1 MRDSQIVGEQL
12 ARVLPQYNKPWF
24 KVPHLLQL
32 NLILLVP
39 LLSSAVSGYDGEL
52 GLQGAH
58 KRTKHLTDG
67 LSPRLSHQWHTVY
80 SFFQDFL

>member
-39 LLSSAVSGYDGEL
+39 LLSSAVSGYDGKP
-52 GLQGAH
+52 GGAH
-58 KRTKHLTDG
+58 RRRETLTDV
-67 LSPRLSHQWHTVY
+67 LLLQVP
-80 SFFQDFL
+80 